1 MIKHSWKCSKTDTL
15 RYFGSIEHGGTG
27 TFSNIMAPLT
37 LFNEAPKHK
46 DIAPLAL

>member
-1 MIKHSWKCSKTDTL
+1 MPDPGSGSLCSISPS
-15 RYFGSIEHGGTG
+15 SIEHGGTV
-27 TFSNIMAPLT
+27 TFSNIMALLT